1 MGVLSD
7 LEPKSVFSFFEEITK
22 IPHGSG
28 NVGQISDYLM
38 NFARERK
45 LFCIQDEW
53 KNVIIVKEATPG
65 YEKEPAVILQ
75 GHMDMV
81 AVKKPDCDIDMKTEG
96 LRVAVNGDTIY
107 AEGTSLGGDDGIA
120 VAYSLAF
127 LDSDTIRHPRLEVII
142 TVDEEVGM
150 DGARAIDLSMLTG
163 SRMINLDSEDEG
175 IFLTSCAGGARVK
188 CRLPLSVQESEG
200 TVFKVTVGGLLG
212 GHSGGEIHKE
222 RGNSNCLF
230 GRLLKTVANR
240 IPVRLCEVKGGLADN
255 AIPRETTA
263 LLVVEEKDCAV
274 FMEILSEVE
283 KEIKGEL
290 AVKDPDFYIRVR
302 EAGEEE
308 YSVIGEAGPETCWNV
323 GEAGTEICRNVGEA
337 GSETCRNVGE
347 AGPETCRNVGEAGP
361 ETCRNVGEAGPETC
375 RNVGEAGTK
384 TCPGGNRVG
393 RKLYRCASVADTKR
407 AADFLAAMP
416 NGVQAMSADI
426 PGLVETSLNMGILE
440 FHGEKEKSFTDS
452 SVLGNNRA
460 LSGASVSGN
469 AGEDRVS
476 SDESVSGN
484 EWVLLAEFSVRSSL
498 ESAKHALIGKLRA
511 VTELAGGSNE
521 VTGDYPGWAYRKDSP
536 LRDKMVA
543 LYEKM
548 YGVTPKVEAI
558 HAGLECGILGSKI
571 KDLDCVSIGP
581 QMTAI
586 HTTEETLSIASTRR
600 VWEYLVRLLEE
611 KDA

>member
-7 LEPKSVFSFFEEITK
+7 LEPKSVFNYFEEITR

-28 NVGQISDYLM
+28 NVGQISDYLV
-38 NFARERK
+38 NFARERN

-96 LRVAVNGDTIY
+96 LRVAVDGDAIY

-120 VAYSLAF
+120 VAYSLAL
-127 LDSDTIRHPRLEVII
+127 LDSDTIRHPKLEVII

-163 SRMINLDSEDEG
+163 NRMINLDSEDEG

-188 CRLPLSVQESEG
+188 CRLPLSVEQCEG
-200 TVFKVTVGGLLG
+200 IVYKVTVGGLLG

-230 GRLLKTVANR
+230 GRLLKKVSDR
-240 IPVRLCEVKGGLADN
+240 IPVRLCEVRGGLADN
-255 AIPRETTA
+255 AIPRETMA
-263 LLVVEEKDCAV
+263 LLVVEEKDRAA
-274 FMEILSEVE
+274 FTQTLLETE

-290 AVKDPDFYIRVR
+290 ITKDPDFYIK
-302 EAGEEE
+302 A
-308 YSVIGEAGPETCWNV
+308 ETV
-323 GEAGTEICRNVGEA
+323 GEKEQSCGNIAGTEILSSGNSGE
-337 GSETCRNVGE
+337 
-347 AGPETCRNVGEAGP
+347 
-361 ETCRNVGEAGPETC
+361 
-375 RNVGEAGTK
+375 
-384 TCPGGNRVG
+384 
-393 RKLYRCASVADTKR
+393 RKLHWCVSAADTKK
-407 AADFLAAMP
+407 AADFLVALP
-416 NGVQAMSADI
+416 GGVQAMSADM
-426 PGLVETSLNMGILE
+426 PGLVETSLNLGILE
-440 FHGEKEKSFTDS
+440 FHAEEKQFS
-452 SVLGNNRA
+452 SDG
-460 LSGASVSGN
+460 SVSGN
-469 AGEDRVS
+469 TCGHWVLPDEPALGNAEEHRSLSGESAPGNAGEHRS
-476 SDESVSGN
+476 LSDESAPGN
-484 EWVLLAEFSVRSSL
+484 AGQEMILLAEFSVRSSV
-498 ESAKHALIGKLRA
+498 ESAKYALIDKLYA
-511 VTELAGGSNE
+511 VTELAGGGNE

-536 LRDKMVA
+536 LRDKMVS

-548 YGVTPKVEAI
+548 YGVTPKVETI

-571 KDLDCVSIGP
+571 QDLDCVSIGP

-586 HTTEETLSIASTRR
+586 HTTEETLSISSTRR
-600 VWEYLVRLLEE
+600 VWEYLVALLEQ
-611 KDA
+611 KDNCSAADT